1 MTNPTTKTLWLA
13 LIVVAALMTAS
24 CASKK
29 AATGKGADTA
39 LSNTAYMQR
48 LLDNA
53 PDFEHFSAKMRLRAS
68 YGGESLSVG
77 GSIRMV
83 KDERIQLSLVAIG
96 IVEAARMEINP
107 KGILVLDRIG
117 RRYIDVK
124 YSDLNFF
131 KQTQVDFYTLQALF
145 RNELFLPGVKHVA
158 RGEMD
163 RFALT
168 RTDSTATL
176 TATTD
181 GNRLVC
187 SFLTRLAG
195 AVLQQAGLQ
204 MEAKSGKRYGMEW
217 SYNDFTPI
225 GQSNF
230 PLSMEVAMEGTAKPV
245 KATFTFSRFSTTTEC
260 DPLTIPS
267 RYKRVEAAD
276 ILKHILTL

>member
-13 LIVVAALMTAS
+13 IIVVAALMTTS
-24 CASKK
+24 CVSKK
-29 AATGKGADTA
+29 VATGQGADSA

-53 PDFEHFSAKMRLRAS
+53 PDFEQFSAKMRLRAS

-145 RNELFLPGVKHVA
+145 RNELFLPGVKQVA

-176 TATTD
+176 TTTTD

-195 AVLQQAGLQ
+195 AVLQQADLQ
-204 MEAKSGKRYGMEW
+204 MQAKSGKRYGMEW

-230 PLSMEVAMEGTAKPV
+230 PLSMEVVMEGTAKPV

-260 DPLTIPS
+260 EPLTIPS